1 MVEAPAFPARQG
13 EIMGIWDGIKSQLR
27 SVIEWD
33 HPGQDELFYRWSE
46 NGDEIKNASRLI
58 VGPGQGCIFVY
69 EGRIRSVL
77 KREGMTDLKTANI
90 PFWTTVT
97 KVLQAFESEHKV
109 GIFFFSQ
116 AAILNQKWGTASAIK
131 YEDPKYG
138 FPVALKSYGNF
149 SLRLIDPE
157 GFFRHV
163 VAGKERYFI
172 SDLRDILVGRILQ
185 SISDA
190 LAGARLSYA
199 EIDAKRDELSADILA
214 RLGPEFGKLGF
225 EASDF
230 RIEGTDFDAET
241 KERINRIAGTIAD
254 THAATA
260 AGLSFTEMQRV
271 EAMRDAAKNDCRQTR
286 PTPADSADPE
296 SDARTSRS

>member
-1 MVEAPAFPARQG
+1 
-13 EIMGIWDGIKSQLR
+13 
-27 SVIEWD
+27 
-33 HPGQDELFYRWSE
+33 
-46 NGDEIKNASRLI
+46 
-58 VGPGQGCIFVY
+58 
-69 EGRIRSVL
+69 
-77 KREGMTDLKTANI
+77 
-90 PFWTTVT
+90 
-97 KVLQAFESEHKV
+97 
-109 GIFFFSQ
+109 
-116 AAILNQKWGTASAIK
+116 
-131 YEDPKYG
+131 
-138 FPVALKSYGNF
+138 
-149 SLRLIDPE
+149 
-157 GFFRHV
+157 V

-271 EAMRDAAKNDCRQTR
+271 EAMRDAAKNEGGGAGVGMGLGAGIGMGEYMAGALGGAAAAAK
-286 PTPADSADPE
+286 PPAGADA
-296 SDARTSRS
+296 SVAGRLRTLDQLLREKLIDEAEYQSKRKEILAGL